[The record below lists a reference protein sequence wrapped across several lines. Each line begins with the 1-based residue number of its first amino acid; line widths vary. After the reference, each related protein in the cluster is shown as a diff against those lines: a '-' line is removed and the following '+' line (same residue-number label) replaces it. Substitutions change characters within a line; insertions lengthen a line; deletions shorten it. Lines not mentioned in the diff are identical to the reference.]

1 MTHAIVT
8 PSLSAAVGGAQLRR
22 GLCAS
27 YGGIDWKRGGD
38 TMVIQAYWLV

>member
-1 MTHAIVT
+1 MTHVIVI
-8 PSLSAAVGGAQLRR
+8 PPMSAAVGGVQLLH

-27 YGGIDWKRGGD
+27 YGGIDWKLDGV